1 MFPDS
6 NPIEKPR
13 MSCPPHESCP
23 HCQKAEGLCVCAAI
37 DPIDTKTTVV
47 ILQHPQ
53 EQAESLGTG
62 WLTHC
67 QLRNSVLRVGLSWPS
82 LRRLLEQ
89 EVDMKRWGVLY
100 LGSAKDT
107 PRPEENPLLV
117 LSRSGERLASAAS
130 ILRSLDGIILLDGTW
145 SQAKALWWRNPWL
158 LKAHR
163 LVLNPPSRSRY
174 GKLRREPRR
183 ESLAVIEAAAF
194 ALARLDHRPDLE
206 ALILKPFDLLVDK
219 LKAIPAQKNG

>member
-1 MFPDS
+1 
-6 NPIEKPR
+6 
-13 MSCPPHESCP
+13 MSCPR
-23 HCQKAEGLCVCAAI
+23 CQKSEALCVCAAI
-37 DPIDTKTTVV
+37 SPVDTKMSVV

-53 EQAESLGTG
+53 EQAETLGTG

-67 QLRNSVLRVGLSWPS
+67 QLHNSVLRVGLSWPS
-82 LRRLLEQ
+82 LRRLLEHD
-89 EVDMKRWGVLY
+89 VDMKRWGVLY
-100 LGSAKDT
+100 LGAAKDT
-107 PRPEENPLLV
+107 PRPGEDALLV
-117 LSRSGERLASAAS
+117 LGRSGERVTPSAS
-130 ILRSLDGIILLDGTW
+130 ILRSLDGIIVLDGTW

-163 LVLNPPSRSRY
+163 LVLNPPHRSRY

-194 ALARLDHRPDLE
+194 ALARLEGRPELD

-219 LKAIPAQKNG
+219 IKGAAA

>member
-1 MFPDS
+1 MIKKSKVISRS
-6 NPIEKPR
+6 NPVEKR
-13 MSCPPHESCP
+13 LMSCPR
-23 HCQKAEGLCVCAAI
+23 CQKPEALCVCSAL
-37 DPIDTKTTVV
+37 DPVDTKTTVV

-53 EQAESLGTG
+53 ERAEALGTG

-89 EVDMKRWGVLY
+89 DVDMKRWGVLY
-100 LGSAKDT
+100 LGAAKDT
-107 PRPEENPLLV
+107 PRPEENPVVV
-117 LSRSGERLASAAS
+117 LGRSGERLASAAS
-130 ILRSLDGIILLDGTW
+130 ILRALDGLIVLDGTW

-163 LVLNPPSRSRY
+163 LVLNPPGRSRY

-183 ESLAVIEAAAF
+183 ESLAVIEAT
-194 ALARLDHRPDLE
+194 ALALSHLERRPDLE
-206 ALILKPFDLLVDK
+206 AAILKPFDLLVENVK
-219 LKAIPAQKNG
+219 TSGG